1 MALTDRG
8 KELAMSEGI
17 ASATRYISL
26 HLAAGTELS
35 GHGYARKAVAAS
47 EMTVASDGAITVS
60 APIDVYAADDASAQ
74 DADQVG
80 LYDAATGGDQIYEPE
95 DLTTD
100 VGAPGDGQTVQLTAL
115 TLNP

>member
-8 KELAMSEGI
+8 KELAMSVGI

-47 EMTVASDGAITVS
+47 EMTVASGS
-60 APIDVYAADDASAQ
+60 ARYHGVCADRRVYRERRER
-74 DADQVG
+74 
-80 LYDAATGGDQIYEPE
+80 TGR
-95 DLTTD
+95 
-100 VGAPGDGQTVQLTAL
+100 
-115 TLNP
+115 

>member
-1 MALTDRG
+1 MAYTDRG
-8 KELAMSEGI
+8 KELAQSVGI
-17 ASATRYISL
+17 ASATRYVSL

-35 GHGYARKAVAAS
+35 GHGYARKAITAS
-47 EMTVASDGAITVS
+47 EMSVGSDGTITVS
-60 APIDVYAADDASAQ
+60 APLDVYTATDATAQ

-100 VGAPGDGQTVQLTAL
+100 VGAPDDGQTFQLSSL